1 MIYTVVLSG
10 FVLGAFAP
18 SITRR
23 VGERTNWLLALLPA
37 AIFVYLATLVPTVA
51 DGDAIRTSL
60 AWVPGLGV
68 DLSFYVDG
76 LSLLFALLISG
87 IGTLVVIYTGG
98 YLHGDSQL
106 GRFYLYLLSFMAA
119 MLGLVL
125 ADNVITLF
133 VFWELTSITSFLLIG
148 YNHDAARSRRAA
160 MQALVVTGAG
170 GLALLA
176 GLLIMSAVG
185 GSMELSVLNA
195 TAGDVLREHPAYTAM
210 VVLVLL
216 GAFSKSAQFPLH
228 FWLPN
233 AMEAP
238 TPVSAYLHSSTMV
251 KAGVYLVARLSPAL
265 GGTDLWLYALV
276 IFGTATMLTGGI
288 LALRQTDLKLVL
300 AYTTVA
306 GLGTLVM
313 LIGLG
318 EPLAFKAAA
327 TFLITHALYK
337 GALFMSAGAIDH
349 EAGTRNP
356 LELGGLARAMPISFA
371 AAALAGLSMAGIIPF
386 VGFIAKEVM
395 YEATLHFGPTGGA
408 ILSACTI
415 LGNAFNVTAAGIVV
429 VRPFLGPRKDLPK
442 HPHEA
447 PLSLYLGPCVLAGL
461 SLAAGVLHPVT
472 SGLFVGPMMTSLA
485 GAPSGSTAA
494 DLYLW
499 HGFKTPL
506 FLSLATLAI
515 GVLGYVAWHT
525 IRHGIA
531 DALHWLGWG
540 PDRGYDQFVAG
551 MERVAFTQVRYQQ
564 TGYMR
569 HYLIASFLA
578 LVGLVVLTLALFGG
592 WPAGF
597 AIPVVRLSEAVALV
611 LLLGGAIVATLVF
624 SRIAAVAAVGTV
636 GYAVAL
642 IFVMFSA
649 PDLAFTQFM
658 VETLTVVILVMVL
671 MRVPLEVRSM
681 RTRFCRRRD
690 AAIAIAV
697 GASVSLLLM
706 STVQGDL
713 DLRLTEFFV
722 NASVPQAHGHNV
734 VNVILVDFRA
744 LDTLG
749 EIFVVTMAG
758 LSTLGLV
765 RLARSRNRRQ
775 GERETS

>member
-1 MIYTVVLSG
+1 
-10 FVLGAFAP
+10 
-18 SITRR
+18 
-23 VGERTNWLLALLPA
+23 
-37 AIFVYLATLVPTVA
+37 
-51 DGDAIRTSL
+51 
-60 AWVPGLGV
+60 
-68 DLSFYVDG
+68 
-76 LSLLFALLISG
+76 
-87 IGTLVVIYTGG
+87 
-98 YLHGDSQL
+98 
-106 GRFYLYLLSFMAA
+106 
-119 MLGLVL
+119 
-125 ADNVITLF
+125 
-133 VFWELTSITSFLLIG
+133 
-148 YNHDAARSRRAA
+148 
-160 MQALVVTGAG
+160 
-170 GLALLA
+170 
-176 GLLIMSAVG
+176 MSAVG

-195 TAGDVLREHPAYTAM
+195 TAGDVLREHPAYAAI

-251 KAGVYLVARLSPAL
+251 KAGVYLLARLSPAL
-265 GGTDLWLYALV
+265 GGTELWFYALV

-429 VRPFLGPRKDLPK
+429 VRPFLGPDKALPK

-447 PLSLYLGPCVLAGL
+447 PLSLYLGPAVLAVTG
-461 SLAAGVLHPVT
+461 LAAGALHPVT
-472 SGLFVGPMMTSLA
+472 SDLFVAPMMTSLA
-485 GAPSGSTAA
+485 GAAPAGHAA

-515 GVLGYVAWHT
+515 GVVMYLGWHT
-525 IRHGIA
+525 VRHGIA

-540 PDRGYDQFVAG
+540 PDRGYDQFVSG

-578 LVGLVVLTLALFGG
+578 LVGFVVLTLGLFGG
-592 WPAGF
+592 WPGGF
-597 AIPVVRLSEAVALV
+597 AMPVVRLSEAVALV
-611 LLLGGAIVATLVF
+611 LLLGGAIVATMVF
-624 SRIAAVAAVGTV
+624 SRIAAIAAVGTV

-649 PDLAFTQFM
+649 PDLAFTQFL

-697 GASVSLLLM
+697 GATVSLLLM
-706 STVQGDL
+706 STVQGEL

-722 NASVPQAHGHNV
+722 NASVPEAHGHNV

-765 RLARSRNRRQ
+765 RLARARHRRR
-775 GERETS
+775 GEGEAS